1 MIYFGDLT
9 KDGLT
14 EIIEDSKSHIIFSKS
29 SLRIDSDSV
38 TIEMKFEEKNE
49 FFQNFLKEKIF
60 EEKEGFIFY

>member
-38 TIEMKFEEKNE
+38 TIEMKFEENNE

-60 EEKEGFIFY
+60 EEKEGCIFY